1 MRQAVTK
8 RALGNRWR
16 TQARTQPSTLLCA
29 ATGIHSKKKIL
40 ETRRKKRRLA
50 LDKLLGTEAKWRHI
64 QEKSEAEA
72 RNVQYP
78 ISAIRG
84 QSLPEF
90 AEAIGNHG
98 RILKK
103 RAGTYEDQHID
114 MVIIFMS
121 SSTKATIHL
130 GQNFIENMTVCKNID
145 VEEIQDLFSIT
156 QRLVWDHSEEIQNV
170 KVIESTDCSWTRT
183 KLSHRQVIKRTK
195 GKSPCILRLCT
206 MSGKL
211 SSEAT
216 QRWKGKLTD
225 FFSQQLLIKNYLAL
239 MENQLSS
246 SVTLSE
252 NVHHC
257 RFF

>member
-1 MRQAVTK
+1 M
-8 RALGNRWR
+8 
-16 TQARTQPSTLLCA
+16 
-29 ATGIHSKKKIL
+29 
-40 ETRRKKRRLA
+40 
-50 LDKLLGTEAKWRHI
+50 
-64 QEKSEAEA
+64 
-72 RNVQYP
+72 QYP

-170 KVIESTDCSWTRT
+170 KVTESTDCSWTRT

-216 QRWKGKLTD
+216 QRWKGQLTD
-225 FFSQQLLIKNYLAL
+225 FESTASYLTDFESTASYQELLGVDGEPIEFECNTLRERSSLQILLKNQNDLRERNL
-239 MENQLSS
+239 NLKKLEIGLSS
-246 SVTLSE
+246 CLCSTTLDKKMQ
-252 NVHHC
+252 
-257 RFF
+257 

>member
-1 MRQAVTK
+1 MRQPEYI
-8 RALGNRWR
+8 
-16 TQARTQPSTLLCA
+16 Q
-29 ATGIHSKKKIL
+29 KKKSWKQ
-40 ETRRKKRRLA
+40 EERSEGSHSTSYWEQKQSGGTYKK
-50 LDKLLGTEAKWRHI
+50 KP
-64 QEKSEAEA
+64 EAEA

-170 KVIESTDCSWTRT
+170 KVTESTDCSWTRT

-206 MSGKL
+206 MS
-211 SSEAT
+211 
-216 QRWKGKLTD
+216 
-225 FFSQQLLIKNYLAL
+225 
-239 MENQLSS
+239 
-246 SVTLSE
+246 
-252 NVHHC
+252 
-257 RFF
+257 